1 MSYVIA
7 NKVEDFGNIQVLAE
21 VVNSGCRKLFS
32 IITKD
37 ELYETVCVH
46 CLILFIVSYLASLN
60 TSLNLQL

>member
-46 CLILFIVSYLASLN
+46 FLYFLLSVI
-60 TSLNLQL
+60 